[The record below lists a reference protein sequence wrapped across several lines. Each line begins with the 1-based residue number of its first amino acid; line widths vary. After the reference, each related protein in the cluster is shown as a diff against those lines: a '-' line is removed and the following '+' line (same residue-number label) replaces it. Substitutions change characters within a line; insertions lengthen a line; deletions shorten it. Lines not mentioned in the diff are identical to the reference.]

1 VHNELLLRCE
11 RFVYDEAEL
20 LDRGEF
26 EAWLD
31 LFTDDAVYWLPIDT
45 SRREPREGLNLI
57 YDDRRRLEDRIR
69 RLRSGLSHTEDPL
82 SRTSH
87 LLGNVRLI
95 DAPEA
100 VSLAGWRPL
109 GDGDLVVGA
118 RMVVARTRRERTDVF
133 HGRAAWVL
141 CDSGSQL
148 AIRTKRIDLVDADQP
163 LPALTFLL

>member
-1 VHNELLLRCE
+1 LLARCE

-20 LDRGEF
+20 LDHGDF

-31 LFTDDAVYWLPIDT
+31 LFTDDAIYWLPVDT
-45 SRREPREGLNLI
+45 SRQEPRGGLNLI
-57 YDDRRRLEDRIR
+57 YDDRRRLEDRVR
-69 RLRSGLSHTEDPL
+69 RLRSGFSHTEEPL

-95 DAPEA
+95 EA
-100 VSLAGWRPL
+100 AESASIAGWLRL

-118 RMVVARTRRERTDVF
+118 RMVVARTRPGRSDLF
-133 HGRAAWVL
+133 HGRVVWVL
-141 CDSGSQL
+141 CDSDRRL